1 MSESPLSARSP
12 DASIQVRPLQPTEV
26 TAAAEVLAAAFSDP
40 PYPWT
45 AFTISGDRHQE
56 RLKEIFELDL
66 RRWMPNSWPA
76 LAKRRASPTRR

>member
-1 MSESPLSARSP
+1 MSDTPPSPQAA
-12 DASIQVRPLQPTEV
+12 DALTRVRPLQPTEV
-26 TAAAEVLAAAFSDP
+26 TAAAEVLAAAFSVP

-45 AFTISGDRHQE
+45 AFTISVDEHQE
-56 RLKEIFELDL
+56 RLQQIFELDL